1 MSEQI
6 VLACTFSGC
15 KAKMAPEKA
24 KVPAVTAIRLAI
36 GKPVTVDDLTGW
48 ILCGR
53 HAHLIQ
59 KEAAKKG
66 DGKTFSYVGTV
77 TLLEKR
83 QSERKAAQ
91 DYLLHLRAKTQMGK
105 AMAEALAPTSAKEP
119 SFTRQP
125 QSS

>member
-6 VLACTFSGC
+6 TLACTFPGC
-15 KAKMAPEKA
+15 NVKMAPEKA
-24 KVPAVTAIRLAI
+24 KVPAVAAIRTAI
-36 GKPVTVDDLTGW
+36 GKPVTVEDLTGW

-59 KEAAKKG
+59 KEAAKRG
-66 DGKTFSYVGTV
+66 DGLTFSYVGTV
-77 TLLEKR
+77 ALLEKR

-105 AMAEALAPTSAKEP
+105 AIAEALASKSA
-119 SFTRQP
+119 
-125 QSS
+125 